1 MNDEHTVVPETADD
15 MSNYEIE
22 LDGEWVCVVSE
33 MMAKDIPLACPT
45 CKEVHSE
52 SIVYF
57 LENGQYLYK
66 GLCCGMFGLL
76 VANGEDNDLETE

>member
-22 LDGEWVCVVSE
+22 LDGGWVCVVGE

-45 CKEVHSE
+45 CKKINIE

-57 LENGQYLYK
+57 LENSQYLYK
-66 GLCCGMFGLL
+66 GMCCGMFGLL
-76 VANGEDNDLETE
+76 VANGEDNDFESE

>member
-22 LDGEWVCVVSE
+22 LDGEWVCVVGE

-45 CKEVHSE
+45 CKKINIE

-57 LENGQYLYK
+57 LENSQYLYK
-66 GLCCGMFGLL
+66 GMCCGMFGLL
-76 VANGEDNDLETE
+76 VANGEDNDFETE

>member
-15 MSNYEIE
+15 MSNYEIQ
-22 LDGEWVCVVSE
+22 LDGEWVCVVGE

-45 CKEVHSE
+45 CKKINIE

-57 LENGQYLYK
+57 LENSQYLYK
-66 GLCCGMFGLL
+66 GMCCGMFGLL
-76 VANGEDNDLETE
+76 VANGEDNDFESE